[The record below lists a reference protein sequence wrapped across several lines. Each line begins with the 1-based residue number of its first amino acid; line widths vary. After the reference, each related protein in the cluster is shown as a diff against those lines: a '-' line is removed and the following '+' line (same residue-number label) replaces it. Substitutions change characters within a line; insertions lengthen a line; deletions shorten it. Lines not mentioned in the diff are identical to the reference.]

1 MLRFKLMNPDV
12 LLLQRDVCDK
22 ILSNLG
28 RQPWQVLYR
37 VADTPES
44 RFGMWCALLDDEAAA
59 NAMTHDSW
67 DLMIGEGRPCFSTSW
82 DGDKK
87 VTNYHRYGTATGVRP
102 LVLRRSFHGAV
113 QDYSEIDEEFRLY
126 HNLAESKNFGGDNQ
140 HDSLLSFDDSG
151 RAIEVVQITRNKVQS
166 RLKYIRQFQAERRLH
181 LGLFVES
188 VRFSNLPVS
197 TLAEDQRRVTEVDGY
212 LRWRLIVD
220 SCDSIGEFKTLSLL
234 RGKAIIPPPPQ
245 DMAGVSPFD
254 QDKEEPTVSFIVG
267 LDENGNEIEH
277 TSDPSK
283 LKNYFGANPDAF
295 PDITPVYFRR
305 EVLVKYY
312 AEPDRYTVIDGQVS
326 CLNLWYCPID
336 NDLESHVVVLLSDLG
351 QYLPHA
357 ERLHW
362 RQFNVPPEGKGSETM
377 NRRSFMVEAAEP
389 KSADLVF
396 RRDYVDLISK
406 WEGAL
411 GWSLYLPQS
420 PNDEYLIDTIRI
432 PLTNS
437 QSEFDE
443 QIVHLTK
450 LLVDSLNE
458 GELATRTIKLQ
469 EGAKGISKFE
479 EFLRETSFS
488 QVESTVGFLRNLQS
502 LRSAGSA
509 HRKGSRYERVVE
521 KAGVDLANR
530 PQAIRT
536 ILREASRILKA
547 LEAHYCD

>member
-1 MLRFKLMNPDV
+1 
-12 LLLQRDVCDK
+12 
-22 ILSNLG
+22 
-28 RQPWQVLYR
+28 
-37 VADTPES
+37 
-44 RFGMWCALLDDEAAA
+44 
-59 NAMTHDSW
+59 MTHDSW
-67 DLMIGEGRPCFSTSW
+67 DLMIGEGLPGFSTSW
-82 DGDKK
+82 DGDKE
-87 VTNYHRYGTATGVRP
+87 VTNYRRYGASTGVRP
-102 LVLRRSFHGAV
+102 LVFRRSFHGAV

-126 HNLAESKNFGGDNQ
+126 HNLAEAKNFGGNHQ

-151 RAIEVVQITRNKVQS
+151 RAIEVVQITRNEVQA
-166 RLKYIRQFQAERRLH
+166 RLRYIKQFQAARRLH
-181 LGLFVES
+181 LGIFVES
-188 VRFSNLPVS
+188 VRFSNIPVS
-197 TLAEDQRRVTEVDGY
+197 TLAEDQRRIAQVDGY
-212 LRWRLIVD
+212 LRRRLIVD
-220 SCDSIGEFKTLSLL
+220 SCESLGEFKTLSWL
-234 RGKAIIPPPPQ
+234 RGKAIIPPPLQ
-245 DMAGVSPFD
+245 EMAGMWPFG
-254 QDKEEPTVSFIVG
+254 QDEEEPTVNFIVG

-295 PDITPVYFRR
+295 ADITPVYFRR

-312 AEPDRYTVIDGQVS
+312 AEPDRYTVTDGQLS

-336 NDLESHVVVLLSDLG
+336 NDLESYVVALLSDLG
-351 QYLPHA
+351 QHLPYA

-406 WEGAL
+406 WEEAL

-432 PLTNS
+432 PLTHS

-443 QIVHLTK
+443 QIGHLTK

-458 GELATRTIKLQ
+458 KELAARAIRPQK
-469 EGAKGISKFE
+469 GARGISKFE
-479 EFLRETSFS
+479 EFLKETRFP
-488 QVESTVGFLRNLQS
+488 QVDSIVGFLRDLQS

-509 HRKGSRYERVVE
+509 HRKGSRYEKAVE
-521 KAGVDLANR
+521 KAGIDLANR

-536 ILREASRILKA
+536 VLREASGILKA
-547 LEAHYCD
+547 IQAHYCN